1 MSTSGEIPQ
10 SNYCILTRGQAERDR
25 LDKQFWFYKKYHGRG
40 LVCDSRISIPDDGA
54 VLDAATGSGV
64 WIRSLAKQ
72 VPSSVELYAVDLA
85 PTIWSSEGVPSN
97 VHYSVQSITSL
108 PGDWTSKFDFVNQSL
123 VAIALK
129 RPDWPKALAELY
141 RVLKPGGYVQLT
153 ELTTYPPFPKTSPPP
168 EMPDKDILQVMH
180 RLSKMMDYL
189 EHPTIEIP
197 RMLEDVGFREISTD
211 LKPRPTLGKRFGGEH
226 GAEALEVSR
235 WGMAAVKDITLL
247 NDGFGIVRN
256 GEEFDVLMDHHVKEC
271 EEFGLP
277 GWEYCFI
284 TARKPI

>member
-25 LDKQFWFYKKYHGRG
+25 LDKQFWFHSKYHGRD
-40 LVCDSRISIPDDGA
+40 LVCDSRISIPDD
-54 VLDAATGSGV
+54 VLFAGV

-226 GAEALEVSR
+226 GADALEVSR
-235 WGMAAVKDITLL
+235 GAMAAVKDITLL